1 MNIDTA
7 LHWVRAEAAMRAQR
21 WPDALANLRKLIQ
34 VVDRIDFEY
43 EEWLRA
49 MAEALRALG
58 QFREAAACWAY
69 LGSTEPP
76 GSDSLVRLRKQV
88 DEGDEDALRGVQLF
102 AIYLARAGHHDV
114 AAQWFDA
121 AAMPLQRAI
130 ELERAGKDEQAA
142 ELWNRM
148 IQSDRFGRSERGAP
162 SEHPYEL
169 ALARINYGLCLHRI
183 EQDKGRTQTE
193 PSRARMALAE
203 ATTAVEEVAD
213 RFETEGLRE
222 RAFDCYQLLARIG
235 LETGAFENVA
245 EGYLNSVRIL
255 RDDALKLDALRLYEA
270 FVTLAKRSGEFH
282 AVAGILREAA
292 DYCIRVGLPYG
303 DDLRLR
309 CGEAWVKAAE
319 HAQAQG
325 HPVQIVEN
333 AYLAAAEAYVSVRAF
348 RPAGEVYSRV
358 ANLEIKGRERYHR
371 LLDRLGRH
379 SDDPPRPIPVPEFLK
394 RLPDYEEVWYVDLA
408 EWELDG
414 NPALIAAGIMADRR
428 FPDYVRRHALLL
440 VLEVQ
445 RPGRAAPEPSRT
457 GDAARTDIVQR
468 LKLIRAYPVIAALE
482 RMYASGDPKVQREV
496 AEALGALRFKRSF
509 TTLAL
514 ALRAD
519 DPLVRTKAADAI
531 KNLYFPHAFDPL
543 RRIFE
548 ARDIPDPESARIAA
562 IHAIGRINTV
572 EALDFLCDRLRE
584 GEPRYVKHVAAA
596 ISELT
601 NADLGPYLRQ
611 QIDLVPPVYRSVL
624 EDAAHRLG

>member
-1 MNIDTA
+1 LIDTA
-7 LHWVRAEAAMRAQR
+7 VLWVQAEGSMRARR
-21 WPDALANLRKLIQ
+21 WPEALVRLRKLVQ

-49 MAEALRALG
+49 MAETLKALG

-76 GSDSLVRLRKQV
+76 GAESLARLRKQIE
-88 DEGDEDALRGVQLF
+88 DGDAESLRGVQLF
-102 AIYLARAGHHDV
+102 GIYLARAGHHDV
-114 AAQWFDA
+114 AAQWFEVAD
-121 AAMPLQRAI
+121 MPIHRAI

-162 SEHPYEL
+162 SDQPYEL
-169 ALARINYGLCLHRI
+169 ALARINYGLCLHRV
-183 EQDKGRTQTE
+183 EQDKRRTQAE

-270 FVTLAKRSGEFH
+270 FVTLARRSGEFH

-292 DYCIRVGLPYG
+292 DYCTRAGLPYG

-319 HAQAQG
+319 DAQVHG

-333 AYLAAAEAYVSVRAF
+333 AYLAAAEAYVSIRAF
-348 RPAGEVYSRV
+348 RHAAEVYTRV
-358 ANLEIKGRERYHR
+358 AGLEIKGRERYHR
-371 LLDRLGRH
+371 LLDRLGKH
-379 SDDPPRPIPVPEFLK
+379 PDDPPRPIPVPEFLK

-440 VLEVQ
+440 VLEL
-445 RPGRAAPEPSRT
+445 GRGEPVGRS
-457 GDAARTDIVQR
+457 DIVAR
-468 LKLIRAYPVIAALE
+468 LKSIRAYPVIAALE
-482 RMYASGDPKVQREV
+482 RTYAAGDAKVQREV

-509 TTLAL
+509 STLAQ
-514 ALRAD
+514 ALRSD
-519 DPLVRTKAADAI
+519 DPVVRTKAAEAI

-548 ARDIPDPESARIAA
+548 ARDIPDPESARVAA

-584 GEPRYVKHVAAA
+584 GEPRYVEHVKAA

-611 QIDLVPPVYRSVL
+611 QIDLVPPAYRSVL
-624 EDAAHRLG
+624 EDAAQRLG